1 MSKFVK
7 TLKTKNRRFWLN
19 RSRRSSR
26 RQTLQQVL
34 TNPQH
39 VHNIFVSIWNTNLK
53 THRSDGLL
61 PSLCVKDA
69 ILGTQ
74 WK

>member
-7 TLKTKNRRFWLN
+7 TRKTKNRR
-19 RSRRSSR
+19 
-26 RQTLQQVL
+26 QTLQVL